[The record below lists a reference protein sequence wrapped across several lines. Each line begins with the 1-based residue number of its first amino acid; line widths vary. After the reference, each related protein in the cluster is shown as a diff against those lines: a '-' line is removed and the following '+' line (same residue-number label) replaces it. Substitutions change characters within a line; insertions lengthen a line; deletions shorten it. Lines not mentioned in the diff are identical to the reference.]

1 MHLCAMAMKN
11 APWHIGHVAAA
22 LAFTGSLCFF
32 QFAYPYHL
40 ARREQLNLFVFDGD
54 WIAATYKGTA
64 WLSRFLTDFLEQFFH
79 LPVAGPLIVALLLT
93 AIGYVAFRIC
103 RHWLGRWPSL
113 GVATLFFAWSFLRE
127 MGNLYQTRYTLV
139 VLGFL
144 FLVLLALR
152 FRKAWLKAVAAVVFL
167 AAGAWALGSPYHPDL
182 GKLWNMPKLDY
193 ERMIGLD
200 VETSRE
206 NWDKVLELSKVDL
219 YMEEAS
225 YCYNLAHA
233 MKGNLGE
240 TLLNHSQNHHLTLLF
255 PVTSE
260 RAIFSNTLAG
270 EAWFQVGDM
279 TVSEQSA
286 ITSLQASP
294 RHTGV
299 RFLVRLARI
308 NLVTGEASAAMK
320 YLDILDKTL
329 FYGKWARSMMP
340 ENQDE
345 ATRAQFAKAR
355 SRLIKDDFVHD
366 SGDPARVLRELLK
379 ADPGN
384 HAARQYLLCYD
395 LMGYN
400 LDGFMEDY
408 AQEMIPGHLY
418 REAILIWL
426 SQQGRLNPDEVA
438 RYGIDVSEVDRMGR
452 FGKNPNAFKDTYW
465 YYYLV
470 AMQEAQQ

>member
-1 MHLCAMAMKN
+1 MTMKN
-11 APWHIGHVAAA
+11 TPWHIGHVAAA

-40 ARREQLNLFVFDGD
+40 MRREQLNLFVFDGD
-54 WIAATYKGTA
+54 YIAGTYRGWA
-64 WLSRFLTDFLEQFFH
+64 APVQFMADFLEQFFH
-79 LPVAGPLIVALLLT
+79 LPVVGPLVVALLLT
-93 AIGYVAFRIC
+93 AIGYVVWKIC
-103 RHWLGRWPSL
+103 RKFMGRWPSL
-113 GVATLFFAWSFLRE
+113 AVATLAFAWSFLRE

-139 VLGFL
+139 VLGYL
-144 FLVLLALR
+144 ALILLALQ
-152 FRKAWLKAVAAVVFL
+152 FKKAWAKAAAAVVFL
-167 AAGAWALGSPYHPDL
+167 AVGIWALGSPYHKDY
-182 GKLWNMPKLDY
+182 GKLWHVPKLDY
-193 ERMIGLD
+193 ERLIGLD

-206 NWDKVLELSKVDL
+206 NWDKVLALSKVDL
-219 YMEEAS
+219 YMEQAS
-225 YCYNLAHA
+225 YCFNLAHA

-255 PVTSE
+255 PVSSE
-260 RAIFSNTLAG
+260 RAVFSNTMAG

-279 TVSEQSA
+279 TVAEQSA

-294 RHTGV
+294 KHTGA

-308 NLVTGEASAAMK
+308 NLATGEEAAAMK

-340 ENQDE
+340 GNRDE
-345 ATRAQFAKAR
+345 ATQAELAKAR
-355 SRLIKDDFVHD
+355 SRLIKNDFVHHSD
-366 SGDPARVLRELLK
+366 YPAIVLRELLK
-379 ADPGN
+379 ADPTSLV
-384 HAARQYLLCYD
+384 AREYLLCYD
-395 LMGYN
+395 LMCYN

-426 SQQGRLNPDEVA
+426 SQQGRLNPEEVA
-438 RYGIDVSEVDRMGR
+438 RYGVDVSEVDRMGR
-452 FGKNPNAFKDTYW
+452 FGRNPSAFKNTYW
-465 YYYLV
+465 YYYLM